1 VLIQAHCS
9 KQQVRDRFCGNG
21 CYCDKATITKRI
33 SAALGQKQIQPK
45 AKGYTMDEWTW
56 YDDNVRD
63 FSRYIDF
70 FGKRTS
76 HRNML
81 KIQAAAKKHR
91 LEPDA
96 EIG

>member
-1 VLIQAHCS
+1 
-9 KQQVRDRFCGNG
+9 
-21 CYCDKATITKRI
+21 
-33 SAALGQKQIQPK
+33 
-45 AKGYTMDEWTW
+45 
-56 YDDNVRD
+56 VRD

-96 EIG
+96 EF